1 MSENIRVAIIKFG
14 DPKKA
19 RKAYLFEYPSGVG
32 LQEGDTVIVE
42 NSDGDEVEATVVDT
56 DHFEFKYG
64 SDKRNFNRLLMV
76 AGVEAPLKKILGT
89 VERTYYKWN
98 EDVTEDEDE

>member
-1 MSENIRVAIIKFG
+1 MEGNIRVAIIKFG

-56 DHFEFKYG
+56 DHFDFKYG

>member
-1 MSENIRVAIIKFG
+1 MEKNIRVAIVKFTE
-14 DPKKA
+14 KA
-19 RKAYLFEYPSGVG
+19 RKAYLFEYPSGVY
-32 LQEGDTVIVE
+32 LEEGSTVIVE
-42 NSDGDEVEATVVDT
+42 NSDGDEVEATVVDK
-56 DHFEFKYG
+56 DHFDFKYG
-64 SDKRNFNRLLMV
+64 SDERDFNRLLMV

>member
-1 MSENIRVAIIKFG
+1 MEGNIRVAIIKFG

-56 DHFEFKYG
+56 DHFDFKYG

-98 EDVTEDEDE
+98 EDVTEEEDE

>member
-1 MSENIRVAIIKFG
+1 MEKNIRVAIVKFTE
-14 DPKKA
+14 KA
-19 RKAYLFEYPSGVG
+19 RKAYLFEYPSGVY
-32 LQEGDTVIVE
+32 LEEGSTVIVE
-42 NSDGDEVEATVVDT
+42 NSDGDEVEATVVDK
-56 DHFEFKYG
+56 DHFDFKYE
-64 SDKRNFNRLLMV
+64 SDERDFNRLLMV

>member
-14 DPKKA
+14 DTKKA

-56 DHFEFKYG
+56 DHFDFKYG

-89 VERTYYKWN
+89 VERTYYKWD
-98 EDVTEDEDE
+98 EEETEDEDE